1 MSISLVRSALSTAE
15 ARALNLRMSLDAWA
29 ADQEERAAKVKLF
42 REYAEGDHRADLTPE
57 MAKMLRV
64 RSADSS
70 RFNDNYMDIVL
81 STMADRLTLRGFETD
96 NEAATDWLVGVCETN
111 RLDGLQGDVTTAA
124 LRDADTYLMASW
136 DNDQK
141 RVVWTHEPA
150 YDGSSG
156 MLVRHDPFNRVQVA
170 IKVWQE
176 SRETLG
182 DTTRVTVY
190 YADHIERYIGG
201 AAGGLTR
208 YEEDGE
214 PWPAP
219 LLYQGRPVGVPVV
232 HIPNRGATYDAYGLS
247 EIENAIPL
255 QDALNRTLYSMVM
268 TAELTGFGVRWAKG
282 FRPPAGIMPG
292 TWIVIGEDGLDKES
306 VADVGML
313 PQGEIVP
320 YIQQAQWLTSEI
332 GKITRTPAPE
342 FMGSDTAS
350 GEALKQREIG
360 LLGKVKRFQVAA
372 GNRWEDLARL
382 SWRMQAAFGSAPP
395 SLEAVKALW
404 DEAELRND
412 REVVENAK
420 AMLDMGLVKEALRQ
434 MAPVFGWDNN
444 KVEELYEE
452 RQAAQAGLLGSLA
465 GNLNM
470 PLFDM
475 TGEG

>member
-1 MSISLVRSALSTAE
+1 MSLTLVRSALSTTE

-29 ADQEERAAKVKLF
+29 ADQEMRAKKVKLF

-64 RSADSS
+64 DRNASS

-81 STMADRLTLRGFETD
+81 STMADRLAMRGFETD
-96 NEAATDWLVGVCETN
+96 SEGATGWLGEVCEAN
-111 RLDGLQGDVTTAA
+111 RLDGLQADVTTAA

-136 DNDQK
+136 DNAAK

-156 MLVRHDPFNRVQVA
+156 MLVSHDPFNRVQVA

-176 SRETLG
+176 SRATLG
-182 DTTRVTVY
+182 DTSRVTVY
-190 YADHIERYIGG
+190 FADHIERYIGG
-201 AAGGLTR
+201 AEGGLTR
-208 YEEDGE
+208 YEEDGQ

-219 LLYQGRPVGVPVV
+219 LLYQGQPLGVPVI
-232 HIPNRGATYDAYGLS
+232 HIPNRGSSYDAYGLS

-268 TAELTGFGVRWAKG
+268 VAELIGFGVRWAKG
-282 FRPPAGIMPG
+282 FQPPAGIMPG
-292 TWIVIGEDGLDKES
+292 TWIGIGINGLDKDA

-313 PQGEIVP
+313 PQGEIMP
-320 YIQQAQWLTSEI
+320 YIQQAQWLTAEI

-342 FMGSDTAS
+342 FMGSDAAS

-360 LLGKVKRFQVAA
+360 LLGKVRRFQTGA

-395 SLEAVKALW
+395 PFATVRALW
-404 DEAELRND
+404 GEAELRND
-412 REVVENAK
+412 REVIENAK
-420 AMLDMGLVKEALRQ
+420 TLIDMGLVKEALRQ
-434 MAPVFGWDNN
+434 MAPVFKWDDA
-444 KVEELYEE
+444 KIEELYEE

-465 GNLNM
+465 GNLNT
-470 PLFDM
+470 PLFDL